1 MKITVNNSPKI
12 IDEKYVTVSRL
23 LEILGVKENGTAVAV
38 NERLIRKDDRPSTP
52 VSDGDA
58 ITIITAAFGG

>member
-12 IDEKYVTVSRL
+12 IDEQYVTVSRL

-38 NERLIRKDDRPSTP
+38 NERLIRKDDRPSTS

>member
-12 IDEKYVTVSRL
+12 IEEQYVTVSRL

-38 NERLIRKDDRPSTP
+38 NERLIRKDDRPATS

>member
-12 IDEKYVTVSRL
+12 IDEQYVTVSRL

-38 NERLIRKDDRPSTP
+38 NERLIRKDDRPATS